1 MLQTRQQ
8 LEATLRDLMPL
19 LVARFH
25 VRRLGYFGSFAT
37 GTATPDSDV
46 DILAEFTEPPG
57 WEFFELEELLE
68 NSLHR
73 KVDLVTPDA
82 LKRQL
87 KESILAQVEYVW
99 WLLPALRCKS

>member
-1 MLQTRQQ
+1 MQTRQQ

-19 LVARFH
+19 LAERFH

-37 GTATPDSDV
+37 GQAGPESDV
-46 DILAEFTEPPG
+46 DILAEFAEPLG

-68 NSLHR
+68 NALRR

-87 KESILAQVEYVW
+87 RDSILAQVQYV
-99 WLLPALRCKS
+99 

>member
-1 MLQTRQQ
+1 MHTRQQ
-8 LEATLRDLMPL
+8 LEATLRDLLPL
-19 LVARFH
+19 LAERFH

-37 GTATPDSDV
+37 GQPGPHSDV
-46 DILAEFTEPPG
+46 DILAEFSQPLG

-87 KESILAQVEYVW
+87 RESILTQVRYI
-99 WLLPALRCKS
+99 